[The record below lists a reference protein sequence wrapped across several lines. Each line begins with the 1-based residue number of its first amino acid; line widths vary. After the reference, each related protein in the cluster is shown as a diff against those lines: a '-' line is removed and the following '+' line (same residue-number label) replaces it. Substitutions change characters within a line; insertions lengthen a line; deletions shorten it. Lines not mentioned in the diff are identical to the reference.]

1 MIDLLQKVEEKVLVL
16 LIELENLRNEVNSL
30 KYENANLKIAQNN
43 QLQKLQGL
51 VSLLNV
57 LEANSDSTVVQMESV
72 PA

>member
-16 LIELENLRNEVNSL
+16 LIELENLRTEVNSL
-30 KYENANLKIAQNN
+30 KYENANLKISQSN

-57 LEANSDSTVVQMESV
+57 LEANSDPTVVQMESV